1 MDIEKKL
8 SAKECADLIKSKQIT
23 AVELT
28 KKFLDRSKKLNESIN
43 SLITICEDEA
53 IERAIYIDKNLDKF
67 KDKKLV
73 GVPISIKDAINT
85 KNILTTA
92 GSKILKNFLPPK
104 SAFTVDK
111 LLDEGAIITSK
122 SNCDE
127 FAMGS
132 SNETSQYG
140 PCNNPWNI
148 NKVPGGSSG
157 GSAASVASSQNLLS
171 LGSDTGGSIR
181 QPAALC
187 GVVGLKPT
195 YGTVSR
201 NGLIAF
207 GSSLDQIG
215 PFSKNVEDC
224 EILYDSIKGHDKDDL
239 TSVKKYSEIQKLKI
253 EDLKIGICK
262 ELSGEGI
269 SQEVNKHFNNTID
282 ELKKLGAKVE
292 YVSVPFI
299 KESLPVYYLTAP
311 SEASSNLNRY
321 DGIKYGLSKN
331 NYENSWD
338 VIKNTRSNFGEE
350 VKRRILLGTFAL
362 SSGYYDEYYGKAQK
376 VRGMIVNSFKKIFED
391 YNILVSP
398 TSPTTA
404 FDLGSMIDDP
414 LTMYQNDICTMP
426 ANIAGIPAISIPC
439 GLSEGLPIGFQIM
452 GPHFSDNNIISIAKE
467 LEDHLQL
474 NILESLKIWR
484 KLYLHCLLQF

>member
-1 MDIEKKL
+1 MNLKKL
-8 SAKECADLIKSKQIT
+8 TAKKSIQLLKNKEIS
-23 AVELT
+23 VLEFT
-28 KKFLDRSKKLNESIN
+28 KLYIERSKKINKKIN
-43 SLITICEDEA
+43 SLITIPENEA
-53 IERAIYIDKNLDKF
+53 LKRAKYIDDNFEKF
-67 KDKKLV
+67 KDKKLL
-73 GVPISIKDAINT
+73 GIPISIKDAINT

-92 GSKILKNFLPPK
+92 GSKILNNFYPPK
-104 SAFTVDK
+104 NAFVVDK

-140 PCNNPWNI
+140 PCNNPWDLT
-148 NKVPGGSSG
+148 KVPGGSSG

-171 LGSDTGGSIR
+171 IGSDTGGSIR
-181 QPAALC
+181 QPASLC

-215 PFSKNVEDC
+215 PFTKNVEDC
-224 EILYDSIKGHDKDDL
+224 ELLYDCIKGHDKNDL
-239 TSVKKYSEIQKLKI
+239 TSIKNYS
-253 EDLKIGICK
+253 
-262 ELSGEGI
+262 
-269 SQEVNKHFNNTID
+269 EVNKVDFKNIKVGICEELTGDGISDEVRNLFNETVLT
-282 ELKKLGAKVE
+282 LKELGAKVN
-292 YVSVPFI
+292 YVSVPLI
-299 KESLPVYYLTAP
+299 SESLPVYYLTAP

-321 DGIKYGLSKN
+321 DGIKYGLSDN
-331 NYENSWD
+331 NYDTSWD

-376 VRGMIVNSFKKIFED
+376 VRGMIVDSFKKVFKE
-391 YNILVSP
+391 YNFLISP
-398 TSPTTA
+398 TSPITA
-404 FDLGSMIDDP
+404 FNKGEMIDDP

-439 GLSEGLPIGFQIM
+439 GLSDGLPVGFQIM
-452 GPHFSDNNIISIAKE
+452 GPHFSDKSIISTANE
-467 LEDHLQL
+467 LENEMDL
-474 NILESLKIWR
+474 NLTELIEI
-484 KLYLHCLLQF
+484 

>member
-1 MDIEKKL
+1 MDIKKL
-8 SAKECADLIKSKQIT
+8 TAKKSVQLIKNKEISVSEFVSLF
-23 AVELT
+23 VE
-28 KKFLDRSKKLNESIN
+28 RSKIINNKIN

-53 IERAIYIDKNLDKF
+53 MERAKYIDENFNDF
-67 KDKKLV
+67 KDKELV

-85 KNILTTA
+85 KDILTTA
-92 GSKILKNFLPPK
+92 GSKILNNFIPPK
-104 SAFTVDK
+104 NAFVVDK
-111 LLDEGAIITSK
+111 LLHEGAIITSK

-140 PCNNPWNI
+140 PCLNPWNI
-148 NKVPGGSSG
+148 TKVPGGSSG

-171 LGSDTGGSIR
+171 IGSDTGGSIR
-181 QPAALC
+181 QPASLC

-207 GSSLDQIG
+207 GSSLDQVG

-224 EILYDSIKGHDKDDL
+224 ELLYNTIKGYDKDDL
-239 TSVKKYSEIQKLKI
+239 TSLKNFTEIEKKGVNE
-253 EDLKIGICK
+253 LKIGICD
-262 ELSGEGI
+262 ELTGEGI
-269 SQEVNKHFNNTID
+269 SDDVKMHFENSIN
-282 ELKKLGAKVE
+282 ELKNLGAKVE
-292 YVSVPFI
+292 NVSVPYI

-321 DGIKYGLSKN
+321 DGIKYGFSDNKHQS
-331 NYENSWD
+331 SWE

-376 VRGMIVNSFKKIFED
+376 VRGMIVHSFKEVFKEYDNLI
-391 YNILVSP
+391 SP
-398 TSPTTA
+398 TSPITA
-404 FDLGSMIDDP
+404 FDIGAMIDDP

-439 GLSEGLPIGFQIM
+439 GISDGLPVGFQIM
-452 GPHFSDNNIISIAKE
+452 GPHFSDLKIINIAKE
-467 LEDHLQL
+467 FEKHIEL
-474 NILESLKIWR
+474 NILKSINI
-484 KLYLHCLLQF
+484 

>member
-1 MDIEKKL
+1 MELEKL
-8 SAKECADLIKSKQIT
+8 SAKKYVELIKSKKISVAEAT
-23 AVELT
+23 E
-28 KKFLDRSKKLNESIN
+28 FFINRSKKINKKIN
-43 SLITICEDEA
+43 SLITICEEEA
-53 IERAIYIDKNLDKF
+53 IKRAKYIDENFNEF
-67 KDKKLV
+67 KEKKLI

-85 KNILTTA
+85 KDILTTA
-92 GSKILKNFLPPK
+92 GSKILSNFIPPK
-104 SAFTVDK
+104 NAFVVDK
-111 LLDEGAIITSK
+111 LLNEGAIITSK

-132 SNETSQYG
+132 SNETSQFG
-140 PCNNPWNI
+140 PCLNPWNI
-148 NKVPGGSSG
+148 SKVPGGSSG

-171 LGSDTGGSIR
+171 IGSDTGGSIR
-181 QPAALC
+181 QPASLC

-207 GSSLDQIG
+207 GSSLDQVG

-224 EILYDSIKGHDKDDL
+224 ELLYNTIKGYDKDDL
-239 TSVKKYSEIQKLKI
+239 TSLNNFTEIEKKGVNE
-253 EDLKIGICK
+253 LKIGICD
-262 ELSGEGI
+262 ELTGDGI
-269 SQEVNKHFNNTID
+269 SGDVKMHFENSIN

-292 YVSVPFI
+292 NVSVPYI

-321 DGIKYGLSKN
+321 DGIKYGLSDNKHQ
-331 NYENSWD
+331 NSWE

-376 VRGMIVNSFKKIFED
+376 VRGMIVHSFKEVFKKYD
-391 YNILVSP
+391 ILISP
-398 TSPTTA
+398 TSPITA
-404 FDLGSMIDDP
+404 FDIGAMIDDP

-439 GLSEGLPIGFQIM
+439 GISDGLPVGFQIM
-452 GPHFSDNNIISIAKE
+452 GPHFSDLKIINIAKE
-467 LEDHLQL
+467 FEKHIDL
-474 NILESLKIWR
+474 NILKSINI
-484 KLYLHCLLQF
+484 

>member
-28 KKFLDRSKKLNESIN
+28 KKFLNRSKKLNESIN

-85 KNILTTA
+85 KDILTTA
-92 GSKILKNFLPPK
+92 GSKILKNFIPPK
-104 SAFTVDK
+104 SAFVINK
-111 LLDEGAIITSK
+111 LIDEGAIITSK

-140 PCNNPWNI
+140 PCKNPWDLS
-148 NKVPGGSSG
+148 KVPGGSSG

-171 LGSDTGGSIR
+171 IGSDTGGSIR

-224 EILYDSIKGHDKDDL
+224 EILYNSIKGHDKEDL
-239 TSVKKYSEIQKLKI
+239 TSIKNYPEVENIEIKN
-253 EDLKIGICK
+253 LKIGVCE
-262 ELSGEGI
+262 ELVGDGI
-269 SQEVNKHFNNTID
+269 SEEVNTHFSNTIE
-282 ELKKLGAKVE
+282 ELKKLGAKIE
-292 YVSVPFI
+292 YVSVPYI

-321 DGIKYGLSKN
+321 DGIKYGLSQNK
-331 NYENSWD
+331 YDNSWE

-362 SSGYYDEYYGKAQK
+362 SSGYYDQYYGKAQK
-376 VRGMIVNSFKKIFED
+376 VRGMIVNSFKKIFGD
-391 YNILVSP
+391 YNILISP
-398 TSPTTA
+398 TSPITA
-404 FDLGSMIDDP
+404 FKLGAMIDDP

-439 GLSEGLPIGFQIM
+439 GLSNGLPVGFQIM

-467 LEDHLQL
+467 LENHLEL
-474 NILESLKIWR
+474 NILESLN
-484 KLYLHCLLQF
+484 L

>member
-1 MDIEKKL
+1 MNLEKL
-8 SAKECADLIKSKQIT
+8 SAINCVSLVKSKKISVT
-23 AVELT
+23 ELT
-28 KKFLDRSKKLNESIN
+28 SFFLNRSKKINSEIN

-53 IERAIYIDKNLDKF
+53 LDRAKYIDKNFDNF
-67 KDKKLV
+67 KEKKLL

-85 KNILTTA
+85 KDILTTA
-92 GSKILKNFLPPK
+92 GSKILNNFLPPRN
-104 SAFTVDK
+104 AFVVDK
-111 LLDEGAIITSK
+111 LLNEGAIITAK

-132 SNETSQYG
+132 SNETSQFG
-140 PCNNPWNI
+140 PCFNPWDTS
-148 NKVPGGSSG
+148 KVPGGSSG

-171 LGSDTGGSIR
+171 IGSDTGGSIR
-181 QPAALC
+181 QPASLC
-187 GVVGLKPT
+187 GIVGLKPT

-224 EILYDSIKGHDKDDL
+224 ELLYNIIKGHDENDL
-239 TSVKKYSEIQKLKI
+239 TSLNNYSEIENTEIGK
-253 EDLKIGICK
+253 LKIGICE
-262 ELSGEGI
+262 ELTGDGI
-269 SQEVNKHFNNTID
+269 SNEVRKNFQNSIN
-282 ELKKLGAKVE
+282 EFKKLGAKVE
-292 YVSVPFI
+292 IISIPYI

-321 DGIKYGLSKN
+321 DGIKFGHSDN
-331 NYENSWD
+331 NHQSSWE

-376 VRGMIVNSFKKIFED
+376 VRGMIVHSFKEVFKNYDI
-391 YNILVSP
+391 IISP
-398 TSPTTA
+398 TSPITA
-404 FDLGSMIDDP
+404 FDVGAMIDDP

-439 GLSEGLPIGFQIM
+439 GLSNGLPVGLQIM
-452 GPHFSDNNIISIAKE
+452 GPLFSDLKIINIAKE
-467 LEDHLQL
+467 FENHINL
-474 NILESLKIWR
+474 NILESIKIW
-484 KLYLHCLLQF
+484 KK

>member
-1 MDIEKKL
+1 MNIEKKL
-8 SAKECADLIKSKQIT
+8 SAKQCVDLIKSKEISAT
-23 AVELT
+23 DLT
-28 KKFLDRSKKLNESIN
+28 KKFLNRSKELNKVIN
-43 SLITICEDEA
+43 SLITICEAEA
-53 IERAIYIDKNLDKF
+53 LERAEYIDNNLDKF
-67 KDKKLV
+67 QDKKLV

-85 KNILTTA
+85 KDILTTA
-92 GSKILKNFLPPK
+92 GSKILENFLPPK
-104 SAFTVDK
+104 SAFVIEK

-140 PCNNPWNI
+140 PCNNPWNYD
-148 NKVPGGSSG
+148 KVPGGSSG

-171 LGSDTGGSIR
+171 IGSDTGGSIR

-224 EILYDSIKGHDKDDL
+224 EILYDSIKGYDKDDL
-239 TSVKKYSEIQKLKI
+239 TSIKTYTEIEKTKI
-253 EDLKIGICK
+253 KNLKIGVCK
-262 ELSGEGI
+262 ELTGDGI
-269 SQEVNKHFNNTID
+269 SEEVSKHFDRTIE
-282 ELKKLGAKVE
+282 ELKNLGAKIE
-292 YVSVPFI
+292 YVSVPYI

-321 DGIKYGLSKN
+321 DGIKYGLSQN
-331 NYENSWD
+331 NYKNSWE
-338 VIKNTRSNFGEE
+338 VIKNTRSNFGDE

-376 VRGMIVNSFKKIFED
+376 VRGMIVNSFKKVFQD
-391 YNILVSP
+391 YNILISP
-398 TSPTTA
+398 TSPITA

-467 LEDHLQL
+467 LENHLQL

-484 KLYLHCLLQF
+484 NL

>member
-1 MDIEKKL
+1 MDLEKL
-8 SAKECADLIKSKQIT
+8 SVKKFTELVKSKKISVAEAT
-23 AVELT
+23 S
-28 KKFLDRSKKLNESIN
+28 FFINRSKNINNKIN
-43 SLITICEDEA
+43 SLITICEEEA
-53 IERAIYIDKNLDKF
+53 VNRARYIDENFNDF
-67 KDKKLV
+67 KDKELL

-85 KNILTTA
+85 KDILTTA
-92 GSKILKNFLPPK
+92 GSKILNNFIPPK
-104 SAFTVDK
+104 NAFVVDK

-140 PCNNPWNI
+140 PCLNPWNTS
-148 NKVPGGSSG
+148 KVPGGSSG

-171 LGSDTGGSIR
+171 IGSDTGGSIR
-181 QPAALC
+181 QPASLC

-207 GSSLDQIG
+207 GSSLDQVG

-224 EILYDSIKGHDKDDL
+224 ELLFNTIKGYDKGDL
-239 TSVKKYSEIQKLKI
+239 TSLKNFTEIEKKGINE
-253 EDLKIGICK
+253 LKIGICD
-262 ELSGEGI
+262 ELTGDGI
-269 SQEVNKHFNNTID
+269 SDDVKVHFENSIY
-282 ELKKLGAKVE
+282 ELKNLGAEVE
-292 YVSVPFI
+292 NVSVPYI

-321 DGIKYGLSKN
+321 DGIKYGLSDNK
-331 NYENSWD
+331 YQSSWE

-376 VRGMIVNSFKKIFED
+376 VRGMIVHSFKKVFKEYD
-391 YNILVSP
+391 ILVSP
-398 TSPTTA
+398 TSPITA
-404 FDLGSMIDDP
+404 FDVGAMIDDP

-439 GLSEGLPIGFQIM
+439 GISDGLPVGLQIM
-452 GPHFSDNNIISIAKE
+452 GPHFSDLKIINIAKE
-467 LEDHLQL
+467 FEKHIEL
-474 NILESLKIWR
+474 NILESINI
-484 KLYLHCLLQF
+484 

>member
-53 IERAIYIDKNLDKF
+53 IERALYIDKNLDKF

-85 KNILTTA
+85 KDILTTA

-104 SAFTVDK
+104 SAFAVNK

-140 PCNNPWNI
+140 PCKNPWDI
-148 NKVPGGSSG
+148 SKVPGGSSG

-171 LGSDTGGSIR
+171 IGSDTGGSIR

-187 GVVGLKPT
+187 GVVGLKPK

-224 EILYDSIKGHDKDDL
+224 EILYNSIKGHDKEDL
-239 TSVKKYSEIQKLKI
+239 TSIKNYSEVENTEIKN
-253 EDLKIGICK
+253 LKIGVCE
-262 ELSGEGI
+262 ELVGDGI
-269 SQEVNKHFNNTID
+269 SEEVNSHFSNTIE
-282 ELKKLGAKVE
+282 ELKKLGAKIE
-292 YVSVPFI
+292 YVSVPYI

-321 DGIKYGLSKN
+321 DGIKYGLSQN
-331 NYENSWD
+331 RYDNSWE

-391 YNILVSP
+391 YNILISP
-398 TSPTTA
+398 TSPITA
-404 FDLGSMIDDP
+404 FGLGAMIDDP

-439 GLSEGLPIGFQIM
+439 GLSNGLPVGFQIM

-467 LEDHLQL
+467 LENHLEL
-474 NILESLKIWR
+474 NILESLN
-484 KLYLHCLLQF
+484 L

>member
-8 SAKECADLIKSKQIT
+8 SAKNCVDLIKNKEIT
-23 AVELT
+23 AFELT
-28 KKFLDRSKKLNESIN
+28 KKFLDRSKKLNESLN

-53 IERAIYIDKNLDKF
+53 IERAKYIDNNLDKF
-67 KDKKLV
+67 NDKKLV

-85 KNILTTA
+85 KDILTTA
-92 GSKILKNFLPPK
+92 GSKILNNFYPPK
-104 SAFTVDK
+104 SAFVINK

-140 PCNNPWNI
+140 PCNNPWDLT
-148 NKVPGGSSG
+148 KVPGGSSG

-171 LGSDTGGSIR
+171 IGSDTGGSIR

-224 EILYDSIKGHDKDDL
+224 EILYNSIKGHDKEDL
-239 TSVKKYSEIQKLKI
+239 TSIKNYPKI
-253 EDLKIGICK
+253 ENIEIKNLKIGVCE
-262 ELSGEGI
+262 ELTGDGI
-269 SQEVNKHFNNTID
+269 SEEVNDHFNNTIE
-282 ELKKLGAKVE
+282 ELKKLGAKIE
-292 YVSVPFI
+292 YVSVPYI

-321 DGIKYGLSKN
+321 DGIKYGLSQN
-331 NYENSWD
+331 NYDNSWD
-338 VIKNTRSNFGEE
+338 VIKNTRGNFGEE
-350 VKRRILLGTFAL
+350 VKRRILLGAFAL

-376 VRGMIVNSFKKIFED
+376 VRGMIVNSFNKIFED
-391 YNILVSP
+391 YNILISP
-398 TSPTTA
+398 TSPITA
-404 FDLGSMIDDP
+404 FDLGAMIDDP

-439 GLSEGLPIGFQIM
+439 GLSNGLPVGFQIM

-467 LEDHLQL
+467 LESHLEL
-474 NILESLKIWR
+474 KILESLKI
-484 KLYLHCLLQF
+484 

>member
-1 MDIEKKL
+1 MDIKKL
-8 SAKECADLIKSKQIT
+8 TAKKSVQLIKNKEISVSEFVSLF
-23 AVELT
+23 VE
-28 KKFLDRSKKLNESIN
+28 RSKIINNKIN

-53 IERAIYIDKNLDKF
+53 MERAKYIDENFNDF
-67 KDKKLV
+67 KDKELV

-85 KNILTTA
+85 KDILTTA
-92 GSKILKNFLPPK
+92 GSKILNNFIPPK
-104 SAFTVDK
+104 NAFVVDK
-111 LLDEGAIITSK
+111 LLHEGAIITSK

-140 PCNNPWNI
+140 PCLNPWNI
-148 NKVPGGSSG
+148 TKVPGGSSG

-171 LGSDTGGSIR
+171 IGSDTGGSIR
-181 QPAALC
+181 QPASLC

-207 GSSLDQIG
+207 GSSLDQVG

-224 EILYDSIKGHDKDDL
+224 ELLYNTIKGYDKDDL
-239 TSVKKYSEIQKLKI
+239 TSLKNFTEIEKKGVNE
-253 EDLKIGICK
+253 LKIGICD
-262 ELSGEGI
+262 ELTGEGI
-269 SQEVNKHFNNTID
+269 SDDVKMHFENSIN
-282 ELKKLGAKVE
+282 ELKNLGAKVE
-292 YVSVPFI
+292 NVSVPYI

-321 DGIKYGLSKN
+321 DGIKYGFSDNKHQS
-331 NYENSWD
+331 SWE

-376 VRGMIVNSFKKIFED
+376 VRGMIVHSFKEVFKEYD
-391 YNILVSP
+391 ILISP
-398 TSPTTA
+398 TSPITA
-404 FDLGSMIDDP
+404 FDIGAMIDDP

-439 GLSEGLPIGFQIM
+439 GISDGLPVGFQIM
-452 GPHFSDNNIISIAKE
+452 GPHFSDLKIINIEKE
-467 LEDHLQL
+467 FEKHIEL
-474 NILESLKIWR
+474 NILKSINI
-484 KLYLHCLLQF
+484 

>member
-1 MDIEKKL
+1 MDIKKL
-8 SAKECADLIKSKQIT
+8 TAKKSVQLIKNKEISVSEFVSLF
-23 AVELT
+23 VE
-28 KKFLDRSKKLNESIN
+28 RSKIINNKIN

-53 IERAIYIDKNLDKF
+53 MERAKYIDENFNDF
-67 KDKKLV
+67 KDKELV

-85 KNILTTA
+85 KDILTTA
-92 GSKILKNFLPPK
+92 GSKILNNFIPPK
-104 SAFTVDK
+104 NAFVVDK
-111 LLDEGAIITSK
+111 LLHEGAIITSK

-140 PCNNPWNI
+140 PCLNPWNI
-148 NKVPGGSSG
+148 TKVPGGSSG

-171 LGSDTGGSIR
+171 IGSDTGGSIR
-181 QPAALC
+181 QPASLC

-207 GSSLDQIG
+207 GSSLDQVG

-224 EILYDSIKGHDKDDL
+224 ELLYNTIKGYDKDDL
-239 TSVKKYSEIQKLKI
+239 TSLKNFTEIEKKGVNE
-253 EDLKIGICK
+253 LKIGICD
-262 ELSGEGI
+262 ELTGEGI
-269 SQEVNKHFNNTID
+269 SDDVKMHFENSIN
-282 ELKKLGAKVE
+282 ELKNLGAKVE
-292 YVSVPFI
+292 NVSVPYI

-321 DGIKYGLSKN
+321 DGIKYGFSDNKHQS
-331 NYENSWD
+331 SWE

-376 VRGMIVNSFKKIFED
+376 VRGMIVHSFKEVFKEYD
-391 YNILVSP
+391 ILISP
-398 TSPTTA
+398 TSPITA
-404 FDLGSMIDDP
+404 FDIGAMIDDP
-414 LTMYQNDICTMP
+414 LTMNQNDICTMP

-439 GLSEGLPIGFQIM
+439 GISDGLPVGFQIM
-452 GPHFSDNNIISIAKE
+452 GPHFSDLKIINIAKE
-467 LEDHLQL
+467 FEKHIEL
-474 NILESLKIWR
+474 NILKSINI
-484 KLYLHCLLQF
+484 

>member
-8 SAKECADLIKSKQIT
+8 SAKECAYLIKSKQIT

-104 SAFTVDK
+104 SAFAVNK

-140 PCNNPWNI
+140 PCKNPWDI
-148 NKVPGGSSG
+148 SKVPGGSSG

-171 LGSDTGGSIR
+171 IGSDTGGSIR

-224 EILYDSIKGHDKDDL
+224 EILYNSIKGHDKEDL
-239 TSVKKYSEIQKLKI
+239 TSIKNYSEVENTEIKN
-253 EDLKIGICK
+253 LKIGVCE
-262 ELSGEGI
+262 ELVGDGI
-269 SQEVNKHFNNTID
+269 SEEVNSHFSNTIE
-282 ELKKLGAKVE
+282 ELKKLGAKIE
-292 YVSVPFI
+292 YVSVPYI

-321 DGIKYGLSKN
+321 DGIKYGLSEN
-331 NYENSWD
+331 RYDNSWE

-391 YNILVSP
+391 YNILISP
-398 TSPTTA
+398 TSPITA
-404 FDLGSMIDDP
+404 FGLGAMIDDP

-439 GLSEGLPIGFQIM
+439 GLSNGLPVGFQIM

-467 LEDHLQL
+467 LENHLEL
-474 NILESLKIWR
+474 NILESLNLWR
-484 KLYLHCLLQF
+484 KF

>member
-1 MDIEKKL
+1 MDIKKL
-8 SAKECADLIKSKQIT
+8 TAKKSVQLIKNKEISVSEFVSLF
-23 AVELT
+23 VE
-28 KKFLDRSKKLNESIN
+28 RSKIINNKIN

-53 IERAIYIDKNLDKF
+53 MERAKYIDENFNDF
-67 KDKKLV
+67 KDKELV

-85 KNILTTA
+85 KDILTTA
-92 GSKILKNFLPPK
+92 GSKILNNFIPPK
-104 SAFTVDK
+104 NAFVVDK
-111 LLDEGAIITSK
+111 LLHEGAIITSK

-140 PCNNPWNI
+140 PCLNPWNI
-148 NKVPGGSSG
+148 TKVPGGSSG

-171 LGSDTGGSIR
+171 IGSDTGGSIR
-181 QPAALC
+181 QPASLC

-207 GSSLDQIG
+207 GSSLDQVG

-224 EILYDSIKGHDKDDL
+224 ELLYNTIKGYDKDDL
-239 TSVKKYSEIQKLKI
+239 TSLKNFTEIEKKGVNE
-253 EDLKIGICK
+253 LKIGICD
-262 ELSGEGI
+262 ELTGEGI
-269 SQEVNKHFNNTID
+269 SDDVKMHFENSIN
-282 ELKKLGAKVE
+282 ELKNLGAKVE
-292 YVSVPFI
+292 NVSVPYI

-321 DGIKYGLSKN
+321 DGIKYGFSDNKHQS
-331 NYENSWD
+331 SWE

-376 VRGMIVNSFKKIFED
+376 VRGMIVHSFKEVFKEYD
-391 YNILVSP
+391 ILISP
-398 TSPTTA
+398 TSPITA
-404 FDLGSMIDDP
+404 FDIGAMIDDP

-439 GLSEGLPIGFQIM
+439 GISDGLPVGFQIM
-452 GPHFSDNNIISIAKE
+452 GPHFSDLKIINIAKE
-467 LEDHLQL
+467 LEKHIEL
-474 NILESLKIWR
+474 NILKSINI
-484 KLYLHCLLQF
+484 

>member
-1 MDIEKKL
+1 MDIKKL
-8 SAKECADLIKSKQIT
+8 TAKKSVQLIKNKEISVSEFVSLF
-23 AVELT
+23 VE
-28 KKFLDRSKKLNESIN
+28 RSKIINNKIN

-53 IERAIYIDKNLDKF
+53 MERAKYIDENFNDF
-67 KDKKLV
+67 KDKELV

-85 KNILTTA
+85 KDILTTA
-92 GSKILKNFLPPK
+92 GSKILNNFIPPK
-104 SAFTVDK
+104 NAFVVDK
-111 LLDEGAIITSK
+111 LLHEGAIITSK

-140 PCNNPWNI
+140 PCLNPWNI
-148 NKVPGGSSG
+148 TKVPGGSSG

-171 LGSDTGGSIR
+171 IGSDTGGSMR
-181 QPAALC
+181 QPASLC

-207 GSSLDQIG
+207 GSSLDQVG

-224 EILYDSIKGHDKDDL
+224 ELLYNTIKGYDKDDL
-239 TSVKKYSEIQKLKI
+239 TSLKNFTEIEKKGVNE
-253 EDLKIGICK
+253 LKIGICD
-262 ELSGEGI
+262 ELTGEGI
-269 SQEVNKHFNNTID
+269 SDDVKMHFENSIN
-282 ELKKLGAKVE
+282 ELKNLGAKVE
-292 YVSVPFI
+292 NVSVPYI

-321 DGIKYGLSKN
+321 DGIKYGFSDNKHQS
-331 NYENSWD
+331 SWE

-376 VRGMIVNSFKKIFED
+376 VRGMIVHSFKEVFKEYD
-391 YNILVSP
+391 ILISP
-398 TSPTTA
+398 TSPITA
-404 FDLGSMIDDP
+404 FDIGAMIDDP

-439 GLSEGLPIGFQIM
+439 GISDGLPVGFQIM
-452 GPHFSDNNIISIAKE
+452 GPHFSDLKIINIAKE
-467 LEDHLQL
+467 FEKHIEL
-474 NILESLKIWR
+474 NILKSINI
-484 KLYLHCLLQF
+484 

>member
-53 IERAIYIDKNLDKF
+53 IERAIYIDKNLGKF

-104 SAFTVDK
+104 SAFAVNK
-111 LLDEGAIITSK
+111 LIDEGAIITSK

-140 PCNNPWNI
+140 PCKNPWDI
-148 NKVPGGSSG
+148 SKVPGGSSG

-171 LGSDTGGSIR
+171 IGSDTGGSIR

-224 EILYDSIKGHDKDDL
+224 EILYNSI
-239 TSVKKYSEIQKLKI
+239 
-253 EDLKIGICK
+253 
-262 ELSGEGI
+262 
-269 SQEVNKHFNNTID
+269 N
-282 ELKKLGAKVE
+282 
-292 YVSVPFI
+292 
-299 KESLPVYYLTAP
+299 
-311 SEASSNLNRY
+311 
-321 DGIKYGLSKN
+321 
-331 NYENSWD
+331 
-338 VIKNTRSNFGEE
+338 
-350 VKRRILLGTFAL
+350 
-362 SSGYYDEYYGKAQK
+362 
-376 VRGMIVNSFKKIFED
+376 
-391 YNILVSP
+391 
-398 TSPTTA
+398 
-404 FDLGSMIDDP
+404 
-414 LTMYQNDICTMP
+414 
-426 ANIAGIPAISIPC
+426 
-439 GLSEGLPIGFQIM
+439 
-452 GPHFSDNNIISIAKE
+452 
-467 LEDHLQL
+467 
-474 NILESLKIWR
+474 
-484 KLYLHCLLQF
+484 CLLYTSDAADE

>member
-1 MDIEKKL
+1 MDIKKL
-8 SAKECADLIKSKQIT
+8 TAKKSVQLIKNKEISVSEFVSLF
-23 AVELT
+23 VE
-28 KKFLDRSKKLNESIN
+28 RSKIINNKIN

-53 IERAIYIDKNLDKF
+53 MERAKYIDENFNDF
-67 KDKKLV
+67 KDKELV

-85 KNILTTA
+85 KDILTTA
-92 GSKILKNFLPPK
+92 GSKILNNFIPPK
-104 SAFTVDK
+104 NAFVVDK
-111 LLDEGAIITSK
+111 LLHEGAIITSK

-140 PCNNPWNI
+140 PCLNPWNI
-148 NKVPGGSSG
+148 TKVPGGSSG

-171 LGSDTGGSIR
+171 IGSDTGGSIR
-181 QPAALC
+181 QPASLC

-207 GSSLDQIG
+207 GSSLDQVG

-224 EILYDSIKGHDKDDL
+224 ELLYNTIKGYDKDDL
-239 TSVKKYSEIQKLKI
+239 TSLKNFTEIEKKGVNE
-253 EDLKIGICK
+253 LKIGICD
-262 ELSGEGI
+262 ELTGEGI
-269 SQEVNKHFNNTID
+269 SDDVKMHFENSIN
-282 ELKKLGAKVE
+282 ELKNLGAKVE
-292 YVSVPFI
+292 NVSVPYI

-321 DGIKYGLSKN
+321 DGIKYGFSDNKHQS
-331 NYENSWD
+331 SWE

-376 VRGMIVNSFKKIFED
+376 IRGMIVHSFKEVFKEYD
-391 YNILVSP
+391 ILISP
-398 TSPTTA
+398 TSPITA
-404 FDLGSMIDDP
+404 FDIGAMIDDP

-439 GLSEGLPIGFQIM
+439 GISDGLPVGFQIM
-452 GPHFSDNNIISIAKE
+452 GPHFSDLKIINIAKE
-467 LEDHLQL
+467 FEKHIEL
-474 NILESLKIWR
+474 NILKSINI
-484 KLYLHCLLQF
+484 

>member
-8 SAKECADLIKSKQIT
+8 SAKECSDLIKNKQLS

-28 KKFLDRSKKLNESIN
+28 KKFLDRSKKLNQSLN

-53 IERAIYIDKNLDKF
+53 IERAKYIDNNLEKF

-73 GVPISIKDAINT
+73 GVPISIKDAITT
-85 KNILTTA
+85 KDILTTA
-92 GSKILKNFLPPK
+92 GSKILKNFVPPK
-104 SAFTVDK
+104 SAFVIKK

-132 SNETSQYG
+132 SNETSQFG
-140 PCNNPWNI
+140 PCNNPWDTT
-148 NKVPGGSSG
+148 KVPGGSSG

-171 LGSDTGGSIR
+171 IGSDTGGSIR

-224 EILYDSIKGHDKDDL
+224 EILYDSIKGHDDEDL
-239 TSVKKYSEIQKLKI
+239 TSIRNYSKVENIEIKN
-253 EDLKIGICK
+253 LKIGICE
-262 ELSGEGI
+262 ELTGDGI
-269 SQEVNKHFNNTID
+269 SEEVNFHFNNTIE
-282 ELKKLGAKVE
+282 ELKKLGAKIE
-292 YVSVPFI
+292 FISVPFI

-321 DGIKYGLSKN
+321 DGIKYGLSQN
-331 NYENSWD
+331 SYGNSWE

-376 VRGMIVNSFKKIFED
+376 VRGMIVNSFKKIFDD
-391 YNILVSP
+391 YNILISP
-398 TSPTTA
+398 TSPITA
-404 FDLGSMIDDP
+404 FDLGAMIDDP

-439 GLSEGLPIGFQIM
+439 GLSNGLPVGFQIM
-452 GPHFSDNNIISIAKE
+452 GPHFSDNNILSIAKE
-467 LEDHLQL
+467 LESHLEL
-474 NILESLKIWR
+474 NLLESLK
-484 KLYLHCLLQF
+484 L